1 MTKIEKTKMK
11 ETAKEIAK
19 EIAKERSLNKK
30 LILLPTSFLLAIM
43 LLLSACSSANSDYAS
58 EGDMSAAQT
67 SSDKLE
73 EQSSSSSKSDGAAG
87 SKEESGALDNKAL
100 TSAPA
105 DSPIDSM
112 AIGGEAFNQKLI
124 YTATMTMEVADYEA
138 AAQQLRNVL
147 HQAGGYILAFQDG
160 QYGNEKG
167 ASYTIKVPAQ
177 GFMPFVERLEGIENK
192 HLERELKGTDV
203 TEEYVDLEA
212 RLKAKQ
218 VVEQRLLAFMDKA
231 EKADDLV
238 KFSQQLAK
246 VQEEIE
252 QIKGR
257 TRYLDKNVAF
267 STIELRLYQPIDV
280 SVKTDKEEKSLGGKM
295 LSSFKAS
302 YEGTWNVLQGL
313 LVFLAG
319 ALPALVIPVI
329 IGLIIWWFVRR
340 SRAKTPPAKPEPEQ
354 Q

>member
-1 MTKIEKTKMK
+1 MNKIEKTK
-11 ETAKEIAK
+11 ERAKQ
-19 EIAKERSLNKK
+19 RSLTKTFV
-30 LILLPTSFLLAIM
+30 LLLASFMLAIM
-43 LLLSACSSANSDYAS
+43 LLSGCSSANSDYAS
-58 EGDMSAAQT
+58 EGEMSRAET
-67 SSDKLE
+67 SSEQLQN
-73 EQSSSSSKSDGAAG
+73 QSSSSAASDGAAASTEAG
-87 SKEESGALDNKAL
+87 SAADNKAL
-100 TSAPA
+100 TDAST
-105 DSPIDSM
+105 DSLIDSM
-112 AIGGEAFNQKLI
+112 AIGGEAFSQKLI

-138 AAQQLRNVL
+138 AAQQLRNAI

-160 QYGNEKG
+160 QYGNEQG
-167 ASYTIKVPAQ
+167 ANYTIKVPAQ

-218 VVEQRLLAFMDKA
+218 VVEQRLLSFMDKA
-231 EKADDLV
+231 QKADDLV

-267 STIELRLYQPIDV
+267 STIELRLYQPID
-280 SVKTDKEEKSLGGKM
+280 STIKTDTEEKSLGGKM
-295 LSSFKAS
+295 LASFKTS
-302 YEGTWNVLQGL
+302 YEGTWNVIQGL
-313 LVFLAG
+313 LVFLSG
-319 ALPALVIPVI
+319 AIPALVIPVM
-329 IGLIIWWFVRR
+329 IGLVIWWFVRR

>member
-1 MTKIEKTKMK
+1 MNKIEKTKWRMK
-11 ETAKEIAK
+11 ESAKESAT
-19 EIAKERSLNKK
+19 ESCVNKIF
-30 LILLPTSFLLAIM
+30 ILLPTSLMLAIM
-43 LLLSACSSANSDYAS
+43 LLLSACSSANTGT
-58 EGDMSAAQT
+58 EMGTAQ
-67 SSDKLE
+67 SSSVKLE
-73 EQSSSSSKSDGAAG
+73 EQSSLSMSDSAAADAETSK
-87 SKEESGALDNKAL
+87 ALDNKSL
-100 TSAPA
+100 TAAPA

-124 YTATMTMEVADYEA
+124 YTATMTMEVDDYEA
-138 AAQQLRNVL
+138 AAQQLRNAI

-160 QYGNEKG
+160 QYGNEQG

-177 GFMPFVERLEGIENK
+177 GFMSFVERLEGIENK

-218 VVEQRLLAFMDKA
+218 VVEQRLLSFMDKA
-231 EKADDLV
+231 QQADDLV

-267 STIELRLYQPIDV
+267 STIELRLYQPIDRTF
-280 SVKTDKEEKSLGGKM
+280 KTGKEEQSLGGKM
-295 LSSFKAS
+295 AASFKTS

-329 IGLIIWWFVRR
+329 IGLVIWWFVRR
-340 SRAKTPPAKPEPEQ
+340 SRAKTPPAKPEQEQ

>member
-11 ETAKEIAK
+11 ER
-19 EIAKERSLNKK
+19 AKERSLNKK
-30 LILLPTSFLLAIM
+30 LILLPTSFLLAFM
-43 LLLSACSSANSDYAS
+43 LLLSACSSANSDHAS
-58 EGDMSAAQT
+58 EGETSAAQT

-73 EQSSSSSKSDGAAG
+73 QYSTSSDKSEGAAA
-87 SKEESGALDNKAL
+87 STEASGALDNKAL
-100 TSAPA
+100 TTAPA
-105 DSPIDSM
+105 DSSIDSM
-112 AIGGEAFNQKLI
+112 TIGGEAFNQKLI

-138 AAQQLRNVL
+138 AAQQLRNAI

-160 QYGNEKG
+160 QYGNEQG
-167 ASYTIKVPAQ
+167 ANYTIKVPAQ
-177 GFMPFVERLEGIENK
+177 GFMPFVERLEGIENN

-231 EKADDLV
+231 QKADDLV

-267 STIELRLYQPIDV
+267 STIELRLYQPID
-280 SVKTDKEEKSLGGKM
+280 STIKTDKEEKSLGGKM
-295 LSSFKAS
+295 LASFKTS
-302 YEGTWNVLQGL
+302 YEGTWNVIQGL

-329 IGLIIWWFVRR
+329 IGLVIWWFIRR